1 MDGRYEFTRA
11 STSRVVIDE
20 GVEPLL
26 KHLVRELEPDGVVV
40 LHDAQLPEL
49 AGRIA
54 RSLEAKAKLSIPGG
68 EASKRLAVV
77 GDLARNVRLAGA
89 TRNTALVAVGGGT
102 ITDLVGMLA
111 AILLRGVPF
120 VSCPTTTLAM
130 CDAALRGRNGVDH
143 NGLQNELGTVHH
155 PHLIAADVEWLRTL
169 PDEQFREGLIG
180 AVLNAAVLDPER
192 FARLEQLAPD
202 LGARRPKAVVEAIDM
217 AVAMT
222 MSIVQNGDANARR
235 LDFGHTVGQALES
248 LASGRLR
255 RGTCV
260 GFGMLVECR
269 AAGVPEAV
277 TRRLATLLGALGLP
291 KTIPPAYANAS
302 SLWRLARSDK
312 TAKNSGASMRVPRA
326 LGDCVEVELTED
338 ALAAAL
344 RAFGQQSAA
353 P

>member
-1 MDGRYEFTRA
+1 MRA

-54 RSLEAKAKLSIPGG
+54 RSLEASARLSIPGG

-89 TRNTALVAVGGGT
+89 TRNTVLVAVGGGT

-130 CDAALRGRNGVDH
+130 CDAALGGRTGVDH
-143 NGLQNELGTVHH
+143 CGQQNDLGAVHH
-155 PHLIAADVEWLRTL
+155 AHLIAADVEWLRTL

-180 AVLNAAVLDPER
+180 AVVKAAALDPDR

-222 MSIVQNGDANARR
+222 MALAQKGEGNAQRG

-255 RGTCV
+255 RGTCI
-260 GFGMLVECR
+260 GLGMLVECR
-269 AAGVPEAV
+269 AAGVPEDV

-291 KTIPPAYANAS
+291 KTIPPAWANAS
-302 SLWRLARSDK
+302 SLWRLARSDRK
-312 TAKNSGASMRVPRA
+312 AKHGSAVMCVPRA
-326 LGDCVEVELTED
+326 FGDCVDVELTEE
-338 ALAAAL
+338 ALSTAL
-344 RAFGQQSAA
+344 RTLGQQSAVQ
-353 P
+353 

>member
-1 MDGRYEFTRA
+1 MDRRYEFMRA

-54 RSLEAKAKLSIPGG
+54 RSLEAAAKLSIPGG

-130 CDAALRGRNGVDH
+130 CDAAHGGRNGVDH
-143 NGLQNELGTVHH
+143 NGQNELGTVHH
-155 PHLIAADVEWLRTL
+155 
-169 PDEQFREGLIG
+169 EGLIG
-180 AVLNAAVLDPER
+180 AVVKAAVSDPER
-192 FARLEQLAPD
+192 FARLEQLAPE

-222 MSIVQNGDANARR
+222 MSIAQKGEQNARR
-235 LDFGHTVGQALES
+235 LDFGHTVGQAIES

-255 RGTCV
+255 RGTCI
-260 GFGMLVECR
+260 GLGLLVECR
-269 AAGVPEAV
+269 AAGVSEDI
-277 TRRLATLLGALGLP
+277 TRRLTTLLTALGLP
-291 KTIPPAYANAS
+291 MTIPPAYANAS
-302 SLWRLARSDK
+302 SLWRLARSAK
-312 TAKNSGASMRVPRA
+312 TAKNSSASMCVPRA
-326 LGDCVEVELTED
+326 L
-338 ALAAAL
+338 
-344 RAFGQQSAA
+344 
-353 P
+353 

>member
-1 MDGRYEFTRA
+1 MDRRYEFMRA

-54 RSLEAKAKLSIPGG
+54 RSLQAAAKLSIPGG

-130 CDAALRGRNGVDH
+130 CDAALGGRNGVDH
-143 NGLQNELGTVHH
+143 NGQNELGTVHH
-155 PHLIAADVEWLRTL
+155 PDLIAADVEWLRTL

-180 AVLNAAVLDPER
+180 AVVKAAVSDPER

-222 MSIVQNGDANARR
+222 MSIAQKGEQNARR
-235 LDFGHTVGQALES
+235 LDFGHTVGQAIES

-255 RGTCV
+255 RGTCI
-260 GFGMLVECR
+260 GLGLLVECR
-269 AAGVPEAV
+269 AAGVSEDI
-277 TRRLATLLGALGLP
+277 TRRLTTLLTALGLP

-312 TAKNSGASMRVPRA
+312 TAKDSSASMCVPRA

-338 ALAAAL
+338 ALSAAL

-353 P
+353 Q

>member
-1 MDGRYEFTRA
+1 M
-11 STSRVVIDE
+11 
-20 GVEPLL
+20 
-26 KHLVRELEPDGVVV
+26 RELEPDGVVV

-54 RSLEAKAKLSIPGG
+54 RSLEAAAKLSIPGG

-89 TRNTALVAVGGGT
+89 TRNTVLVAVGGGT

-130 CDAALRGRNGVDH
+130 CDAALGGRNGVDH
-143 NGLQNELGTVHH
+143 CGLPNDLGAVHH
-155 PHLIAADVEWLRTL
+155 ARLIAADVEWLRTL

-180 AVLNAAVLDPER
+180 AVVKAAVSDPER

-222 MSIVQNGDANARR
+222 MAMEQNGGANARW
-235 LDFGHTVGQALES
+235 LDFGRTVGQALES
-248 LASGRLR
+248 LAGGRLR
-255 RGTCV
+255 RGTCI
-260 GFGMLVECR
+260 GFGMLVECQ
-269 AAGVPEAV
+269 AAGVPEEV

-291 KTIPPAYANAS
+291 KAIPPAYANGS

-312 TAKNSGASMRVPRA
+312 TAKNSSAVMCVPRA
-326 LGDCVEVELTED
+326 LGDCVEVELTEE
-338 ALAAAL
+338 ALSTAL
-344 RAFGQQSAA
+344 RAFGPQSAA
-353 P
+353 R

>member
-1 MDGRYEFTRA
+1 MDRRYEFVRA

-20 GVEPLL
+20 GVEGLL
-26 KHLVRELEPDGVVV
+26 PHLVRELEPDGVVV

-54 RSLEAKAKLSIPGG
+54 RSLEAKARLSIPGG

-89 TRNTALVAVGGGT
+89 TRNTVLVAVGGGT

-130 CDAALRGRNGVDH
+130 CDAALGGRNGVDH
-143 NGLQNELGTVHH
+143 CGLPNDLGAVHH
-155 PHLIAADVEWLRTL
+155 AHLIAADVEWLRTL

-180 AVLNAAVLDPER
+180 AVLKAAVLDPER

-202 LGARRPKAVVEAIDM
+202 LGQRRPKAVVEAVDM

-222 MSIVQNGDANARR
+222 MALVQSGEQRR
-235 LDFGHTVGQALES
+235 RWLDFGHTVGQALEG
-248 LASGRLR
+248 LAGGRLR

-260 GFGMLVECR
+260 GLGMLVECR
-269 AAGVPEAV
+269 AAGVAEEI

-291 KTIPPAYANAS
+291 KTIPPACANAS
-302 SLWRLARSDK
+302 SLWRLARSDQK
-312 TAKNSGASMRVPRA
+312 ARHGSVSMCVPRA
-326 LGDCVEVELTED
+326 LGDCVEVELTEA
-338 ALAAAL
+338 ALSTAL
-344 RAFGQQSAA
+344 RAFAQQSAA
-353 P
+353 Q